1 MATITQKFTPTA
13 QRWGDSW
20 TAGAKAYDG
29 DMSTH
34 GSSSTGVG
42 HPGAFVLDLSSI
54 PVGCVITKVA
64 YRYFLYRTDNA
75 NYCKL
80 RGAMG
85 YAEAGTSGSSGI
97 HQVTEWCEIPLT
109 AYKVT
114 EETYTEQTIT
124 AGQSAQ
130 ILSGTPLLYV
140 TSQNAHRVY
149 EIAVD
154 ITYEPAAP
162 KLFVGDKAVTDV
174 YVGDK
179 RATAVYIGDKRIL

>member
-1 MATITQKFTPTA
+1 MATITQKFTPTS
-13 QRWGDSW
+13 QRWGDAW
-20 TAGAKAYDG
+20 NLGNKAYDG
-29 DMSTH
+29 DMSTYA
-34 GSSSTGVG
+34 SSSVG
-42 HPGAFVLDLSSI
+42 ASHPGAFVLDLSSI
-54 PVGCVITKVA
+54 PPGCVITKVA
-64 YRYFLYRTDNA
+64 YRYFVYRTDSA
-75 NYCKL
+75 NYCRL

-85 YAEAGTSGSSGI
+85 YAEAGTSGASGI

-124 AGQSAQ
+124 SGQSAQ
-130 ILSGTPLLYV
+130 ILSGTPLLYA
-140 TSQNAHRVY
+140 TIQNNHRVY